1 MTGSTTTQAL
11 KEAGAVDIE
20 QVEIADSYGVIDYF
34 SSQPRGRVLIPR
46 SNLALDIIPD
56 GLQKL
61 GFEVITLTI
70 YNNVYPHHVRRV
82 NLTNIQRVVFTSPS
96 TIDNF
101 IKTYG
106 SLPSHIDYVTRG
118 RITAQHLKSRQNEK
132 IQNIQNRPS
141 HTG

>member
-1 MTGSTTTQAL
+1 MIYR
-11 KEAGAVDIE
+11 EC
-20 QVEIADSYGVIDYF
+20 
-34 SSQPRGRVLIPR
+34 
-46 SNLALDIIPD
+46 LDIIPD

-106 SLPSHIDYVTRG
+106 NLPSHIDYETRG